1 MAVNGFRLWR
11 PLAAQ
16 ARDPRAAQAATLR
29 RILVANTDTTFGRA
43 HGFARAQTPEAF
55 RDTTP
60 VQDYETLRPYIES
73 QRTTGTPELT
83 REMPMFYAQTSGS
96 TGAPKYIPVTRT
108 VLDGFRSEQALFTYL
123 QYRACPA
130 AFRGQ
135 AWGIMGA
142 AVEGHLD
149 SGHVVGSVSGYLYDA
164 LPRALQA
171 RFVVP
176 PQVASISNYDAKYL
190 AILRLA
196 LAARDV
202 TYLGSPNPSTFVRLL
217 GLLNEHR
224 DELARALE
232 DGTLPMREHV
242 SDEVTAAIAPRLTR
256 DRERAAQLR
265 RPGSLTYRD
274 LWPGIALL
282 TTWTGGSCGIALEAL
297 RRTLPPACTVMELGY
312 QATEFRG
319 TFALE
324 AEAQGGLPPLHH
336 HYFEFVPQ
344 AEWEAE
350 RPTFLGLE
358 ALEAGERYYV
368 LVTTAA
374 GLFRYA
380 MNDIVE
386 MTGRFE
392 RTPLLRFVQKGK
404 GVTSVTGEKLYESQA
419 IAAVQDAVR
428 QHRVV
433 PRFFLFVA
441 DDAPAGYHLYLET
454 ESEGGISDVL
464 ADDVDRRLAQ
474 LNQEYRGKRAS
485 GRLAPLVVTRLRPG
499 AGDAFKA
506 ACVRAGQ
513 REGQFKPAVLH
524 YRTHLTWTVDE
535 YAAR

>member
-1 MAVNGFRLWR
+1 MAVNGLRLWR

-16 ARDPRAAQAATLR
+16 ARDPQAAQAATLR
-29 RILVANTDTTFGRA
+29 RILVENSGTAFGRA
-43 HGFARAQTPEAF
+43 HGFARVTTPAAF
-55 RDTTP
+55 REATP

-73 QRTTGTPELT
+73 QRTTGDPELT
-83 REMPMFYAQTSGS
+83 REQPIFYAQTSGS

-108 VLDGFRSEQALFTYL
+108 VLNGFRSEQALFTYL
-123 QYRACPA
+123 QYRARPK
-130 AFRGQ
+130 AFQGR

-142 AVEGHLD
+142 PVEGHLD
-149 SGHVVGSVSGYLYDA
+149 SGHVVGSVSGHLYEA

-176 PQVASISNYDAKYL
+176 PQVASISHYDAKYL

-196 LAARDV
+196 LAARDI

-224 DELARALE
+224 DELASALE
-232 DGTLPMREHV
+232 EGTLPMREHV
-242 SDEVTAAIAPRLTR
+242 SDEVMAAIAPRLTR

-265 RPGSLTYRD
+265 RSGALTYRD

-297 RRTLPPACTVMELGY
+297 RRTLPRECAVMELGY
-312 QATEFRG
+312 QASELRG
-319 TFALE
+319 TLALE
-324 AEAQGGLPPLHH
+324 LEAPGGLPPLHH

-344 AEWEAE
+344 AAWETE
-350 RPTFLGLE
+350 RPAFLGLE

-368 LVTTAA
+368 FVTTAA
-374 GLFRYA
+374 GLYRYA

-386 MTGRFE
+386 MTGRFK

-419 IAAVQDAVR
+419 IAAVQDVAR
-428 QHRVV
+428 NHHVV

-441 DDAPAGYHLYLET
+441 DEAPAGYHLYVEA
-454 ESEGGISDVL
+454 EPDGGVSDAL
-464 ADDVDRRLAQ
+464 AADVDRRLAQ
-474 LNQEYRGKRAS
+474 LNQEYQSKRAS
-485 GRLAPLVVTRLRPG
+485 GRLAALAATRLRPG

-524 YRTHLTWTVDE
+524 YRTHLTWPVDE
-535 YAAR
+535 YVAR

>member
-1 MAVNGFRLWR
+1 MAINGLRLWR

-16 ARDPRAAQAATLR
+16 ARDPKAAQAATLK
-29 RILVANTDTTFGRA
+29 RIVADNSATAFGRA
-43 HGFARAQTPEAF
+43 HGFARATTPETF
-55 RDTTP
+55 RDSTP
-60 VQDYETLRPYIES
+60 VQDYETLRPYIET
-73 QRTTGTPELT
+73 QRTTGRPDLT
-83 REMPMFYAQTSGS
+83 SEPPIFYAQTSGS
-96 TGAPKYIPVTRT
+96 TGVPKYIPVTRT

-123 QYRACPA
+123 QYRACPQ
-130 AFRGQ
+130 AFTGR

-149 SGHVVGSVSGYLYDA
+149 SGHVVGSVSGHLYEA
-164 LPRALQA
+164 LPRALRA

-176 PQVASISNYDAKYL
+176 PQVASISHYDAKYL

-196 LAARDV
+196 LTIPDI

-224 DELARALE
+224 EELARALE

-242 SDEVTAAIAPRLTR
+242 PDEVMAAIAPRLIR

-265 RPGSLTYRD
+265 ALETLTYRD
-274 LWPGIALL
+274 LWPRIALL

-297 RRTLPPACTVMELGY
+297 RQTLPLQCAVMELGY
-312 QATEFRG
+312 QATELRG
-319 TFALE
+319 TLALE
-324 AEAQGGLPPLHH
+324 PEASGGLPPLHH

-350 RPTFLGLE
+350 RPAFLGLE
-358 ALEAGERYYV
+358 ALDMGQRYYV
-368 LVTTAA
+368 FVTTAA
-374 GLFRYA
+374 GLYRYA

-419 IAAVQDAVR
+419 IAAVQDVVR
-428 QHRVV
+428 HHHLV
-433 PRFFLFVA
+433 PSFFLFVA
-441 DDAPAGYHLYLET
+441 DEAPAGYHLYVEA
-454 ESEGGISDVL
+454 EPDGVVSDAL
-464 ADDVDRRLAQ
+464 AADVDRRLAQ
-474 LNQEYRGKRAS
+474 LNQEYQSKRAS
-485 GRLAPLVVTRLRPG
+485 GRLAALSATRLKPG
-499 AGDAFKA
+499 AGDAFKS

-524 YRTHLTWTVDE
+524 YRAQLTWPVDE
-535 YAAR
+535 YVAR

>member
-1 MAVNGFRLWR
+1 L
-11 PLAAQ
+11 
-16 ARDPRAAQAATLR
+16 
-29 RILVANTDTTFGRA
+29 
-43 HGFARAQTPEAF
+43 
-55 RDTTP
+55 
-60 VQDYETLRPYIES
+60 YE
-73 QRTTGTPELT
+73 
-83 REMPMFYAQTSGS
+83 
-96 TGAPKYIPVTRT
+96 
-108 VLDGFRSEQALFTYL
+108 
-123 QYRACPA
+123 
-130 AFRGQ
+130 
-135 AWGIMGA
+135 
-142 AVEGHLD
+142 
-149 SGHVVGSVSGYLYDA
+149 A
-164 LPRALQA
+164 LPRAVQA

-176 PQVASISNYDAKYL
+176 PQVASISHYDAKYL

-196 LAARDV
+196 LAVRDI

-224 DELARALE
+224 EALAHSLE
-232 DGTLPMREHV
+232 EGTLPMREHV
-242 SDEVTAAIAPRLTR
+242 SDEVMAAIAPRLTR

-265 RPGSLTYRD
+265 RSGSVTYRD

-297 RRTLPPACTVMELGY
+297 RRTLPLDCAVMELGY

-319 TFALE
+319 TLALE
-324 AEAQGGLPPLHH
+324 PEAPGGIPPLHH

-344 AEWEAE
+344 AAWEAE

-368 LVTTAA
+368 FVTTAA
-374 GLFRYA
+374 GLYRYA
-380 MNDIVE
+380 MNDVVE

-419 IAAVQDAVR
+419 IAAVQDVAR
-428 QHRVV
+428 IHDLV

-441 DDAPAGYHLYLET
+441 DEAPAGYHLYVEV
-454 ESEGGISDVL
+454 ESDRGLSDAL
-464 ADDVDRRLAQ
+464 AADVDLRLAQ
-474 LNQEYRGKRAS
+474 LNLEYQSKRAS
-485 GRLAPLVVTRLRPG
+485 GRLAALAVTRLRPG

-524 YRTHLTWTVDE
+524 YRTHLTWPVDD
-535 YAAR
+535 YVGR